1 MTWEVLAAPEF
12 QSWLASLPFQGRL
25 AVAVDLE
32 VLRSVG
38 PQLGRP
44 LVDHI
49 KGSKHG
55 NMKELRT
62 TSGGS
67 AYRTLFAFDPIRR
80 AVLLI
85 GGDKVGQNQERF
97 YKALIKQADAIYD
110 RHLEHMKKGK
120 P

>member
-12 QSWLASLPFQGRL
+12 ETWLSSLPLESRK

-32 VLRSVG
+32 VLRMTG

-62 TSGGS
+62 TTGASV
-67 AYRTLFAFDPIRR
+67 YRTFFAFDPVRR

-85 GGDKVGQNQERF
+85 GGDKAGQDQYRF
-97 YKALIKQADAIYD
+97 YKAMIKQADAIFS
-110 RHLEHMKKGK
+110 RHLKSMKKDN

>member
-1 MTWEVLAAPEF
+1 MTWDVLVAPEF
-12 QSWLASLPFQGRL
+12 QSWLASLPQQGKR

-32 VLRSVG
+32 VLREYG

-49 KGSKHG
+49 KASKHG

-62 TSGGS
+62 TSGGN
-67 AYRTLFAFDPIRR
+67 AYRTIFAFDPIRR

-85 GGDKVGQNQERF
+85 GGDKSGQNQERF
-97 YKALIKQADAIYD
+97 YKAIIKQADAIYD
-110 RHLEHMKKGK
+110 RHLEQMKKDK